1 LNNVI
6 AINPHTIVKVFL
18 NANELSSTD
27 LKWVLPYDMKLNRY
41 SQLENL
47 LSRSKG
53 SNQDIDQSDQ
63 TIEHLIEKSLF
74 HLQKIRGPIKLK
86 F

>member
-1 LNNVI
+1 MGP
-6 AINPHTIVKVFL
+6 AIWHEIK
-18 NANELSSTD
+18 
-27 LKWVLPYDMKLNRY
+27 
-41 SQLENL
+41 QLENL